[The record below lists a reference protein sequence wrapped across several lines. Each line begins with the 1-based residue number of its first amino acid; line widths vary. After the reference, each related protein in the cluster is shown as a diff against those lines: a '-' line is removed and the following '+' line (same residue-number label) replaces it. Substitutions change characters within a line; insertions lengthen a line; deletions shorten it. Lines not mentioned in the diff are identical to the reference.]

1 MRKGNGLNKINVISA
16 CLGIHITS
24 KVSKKML
31 KLAQISIDE
40 LLLGDKTDDNNI
52 YNMLIH
58 FKWATDY
65 PDIITELNAQNLSH
79 LLKIPKNLP
88 IR

>member
-1 MRKGNGLNKINVISA
+1 MQKGENLTKINVISA
-16 CLGIHITS
+16 CLGIHIPS

-31 KLAQISIDE
+31 KLAEISIDE
-40 LLLGDKTDDNNI
+40 LLPGDKGDENNV

-65 PDIITELNAQNLSH
+65 PDIITELKAQNLSH
-79 LLKIPKNLP
+79 LLKFPKSRKKN
-88 IR
+88 